1 MSYVPPSYSEMLDI
15 LDSIMQNY
23 DQELTELRLS
33 QSQVAQFAHEIEG
46 DIKLLNKQQKEEIRA
61 ALEPLSL
68 KDVESQFWTFEGMK
82 MLARFIDEMEREHGG
97 DKASAVFASAQLN
110 LENYFCFV
118 FLRESLFEALSNK
131 LKMTHN
137 SSVLFKAAQFLLKDE
152 VRILRNAFSHA
163 TWIVESSGR
172 TNVLKYWDKK
182 KEYTMSDKRWT
193 FLRNMAHTISYVVI
207 KNLQGNSQQMTGD
220 FTHQSI

>member
-1 MSYVPPSYSEMLDI
+1 MSYIPPGYSEMLEI

-23 DQELTELRLS
+23 DQELTGDLKLS
-33 QSQVAQFAHEIEG
+33 QVQVDKFAHAVEG
-46 DIKLLNKQQKEEIRA
+46 DIRSLDMQRKEEIKA
-61 ALEPLSL
+61 ALKPLSL

-82 MLARFIDEMEREHGG
+82 MLARFIGEMEKKHGG
-97 DKASAVFASAQLN
+97 DQASAIFASAQLN

-118 FLRESLFEALSNK
+118 FLRESLFEALSEK
-131 LKMTHN
+131 LKITHN

-163 TWIVESSGR
+163 TWTVEDSGGM
-172 TNVLKYWDKK
+172 NVLKYWDKNR
-182 KEYTMSDKRWT
+182 EYTMSDKRWT

-207 KNLQGNSQQMTGD
+207 KNL
-220 FTHQSI
+220 